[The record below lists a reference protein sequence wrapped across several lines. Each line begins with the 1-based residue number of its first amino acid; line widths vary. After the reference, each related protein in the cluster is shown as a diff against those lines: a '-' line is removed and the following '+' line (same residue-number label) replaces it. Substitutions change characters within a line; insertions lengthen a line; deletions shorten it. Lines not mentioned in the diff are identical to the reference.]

1 MKILASVWVGNTYR
15 EKLVDVK
22 PGPDSSF
29 CSCCGATY
37 KKKPLRSKKFNSDKG
52 IVLYESDGI
61 TAEQAPGCVVEVVQ
75 TRNGPVT
82 LILSPSSVPRKDT

>member
-1 MKILASVWVGNTYR
+1 MKILTSVWVGKRYS
-15 EKLVDVK
+15 EKLVDLN
-22 PGPDSSF
+22 PGPEALF

-37 KKKPLRSKKFNSDKG
+37 KKKSLRSKKFNSDKG

-61 TAEQAPGCVVEVVQ
+61 TTEQAPGCVVEVVQ

-82 LILSPSSVPRKDT
+82 LILSPSSVPRKDI